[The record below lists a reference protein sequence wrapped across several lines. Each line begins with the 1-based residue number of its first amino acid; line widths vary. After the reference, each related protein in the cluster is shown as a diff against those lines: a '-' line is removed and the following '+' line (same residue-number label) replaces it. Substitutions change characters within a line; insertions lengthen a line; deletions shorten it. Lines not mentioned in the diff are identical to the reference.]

1 MSSSKVISALA
12 ALALTA
18 GCVTTQEAERAMA
31 SRFIG
36 QSSDTFFS
44 AYGAPQSSFP
54 LHNGNTLHT
63 WRGGQA
69 VHHVPAQYQSI
80 NPPPAGAGNTTTKTT
95 THVSHPAPG
104 QTVTETKTKSFSAG
118 VSLPQQV
125 MVAPPRDV
133 ALYCEAQITVNPQ
146 GTITA
151 LRVTQDTDGAGLSL
165 SRCAEVFGVK

>member
-1 MSSSKVISALA
+1 MSSSKVIATLA

-36 QSSDTFFS
+36 QSSDAFFS
-44 AYGAPQSSFP
+44 TYGVPQSSFP
-54 LHNGNTLHT
+54 LHNGNTLYT
-63 WRGGQA
+63 WRGGQS
-69 VHHVPAQYQSI
+69 VYHRPAQYQTI
-80 NPPPAGAGNTTTKTT
+80 NPPAAGLGSTTIKTT
-95 THVSHPAPG
+95 THTSHPGPG
-104 QTVTETKTKSFSAG
+104 QTVTETKSKSFTSG
-118 VSLPQQV
+118 ISLPQQV

-133 ALYCEAQITVNPQ
+133 ALFCEAQITVNPQ
-146 GTITA
+146 GNISA